1 MALCRKRFQ
10 PFCHQSQSYLTDSKF
25 YGPVRAASDCDCTE
39 LCMPNLLSPDGEP
52 RIRSAQCQVELL
64 DINLSK
70 VSGLIPLLQFHNKT
84 VTKLC
89 IKTSKLFF
97 AGILPI
103 LCKFVVEPHFFMLFC
118 SYASSQNQHPIRS
131 LNWRHMYQNTL
142 GTLISTLTT
151 GVHQ

>member
-89 IKTSKLFF
+89 NKTSKLFF
-97 AGILPI
+97 AGILSI
-103 LCKFVVEPHFFMLFC
+103 LCEFVAKHIFLCCFVAMHHLKTNIQ
-118 SYASSQNQHPIRS
+118 SA
-131 LNWRHMYQNTL
+131 
-142 GTLISTLTT
+142 
-151 GVHQ
+151 V